1 MIAQW
6 LDAIGLSLGIVG
18 VLFLFTWRSPQRDRD
33 PHIRMV
39 IQSDNEDAKQRR
51 RCYWFLSG
59 VALGLVGVGFV
70 APLVAA
76 WWPWLAR

>member
-6 LDAIGLSLGIVG
+6 LNAICLSLGIVS
-18 VLFLFTWRSPQRDRD
+18 VLILATWRSPQRDRD
-33 PHIRMV
+33 PHIRMG
-39 IQSDNEDAKQRR
+39 EDEEKRKRR
-51 RCYWFLSG
+51 LCWFLSG
-59 VALGLVGVGFV
+59 LGLGLVGVVFV